1 MVRGSLARLTR
12 DVEFFGYGSM
22 NFALFSMFSSG
33 LKNAPS
39 PPEKNQVQSRKDVKK
54 RQSPAVERTVT
65 ACEKTTKSHR
75 DFPSF
80 GWSLARLLEPSTVL
94 EHGSTHSA
102 PSFAAIGTLERTVT
116 GPEKNKGKSGRMQQQ
131 QVERR
136 RVRLKRTN
144 LRVKG
149 LSLNRSQKWTA
160 LLSTTPRLRPRS
172 STNDLAPL
180 HRTWLLSLS
189 ARGRVVSASARSR
202 RAVALPPRGP
212 KSVAPRILSPADV
225 EALTVSSRLSGRDS
239 DLEAFSHNPSDGSFA
254 PLAYQPST

>member
-1 MVRGSLARLTR
+1 MRCHVVTHPHRGNGT
-12 DVEFFGYGSM
+12 
-22 NFALFSMFSSG
+22 
-33 LKNAPS
+33 
-39 PPEKNQVQSRKDVKK
+39 K
-54 RQSPAVERTVT
+54 RNR
-65 ACEKTTKSHR
+65 
-75 DFPSF
+75 
-80 GWSLARLLEPSTVL
+80 
-94 EHGSTHSA
+94 
-102 PSFAAIGTLERTVT
+102 
-116 GPEKNKGKSGRMQQQ
+116 
-131 QVERR
+131 RR

-180 HRTWLLSLS
+180 HRTWLISLS
-189 ARGRVVSASARSR
+189 ARGRVVSASAKSR

-225 EALTVSSRLSGRDS
+225 EALTVSSRFSGRDS

>member
-1 MVRGSLARLTR
+1 MTAHACKHTR
-12 DVEFFGYGSM
+12 KKATILPPEHGNMLRTSAIFSTDKKGPNVHEQV
-22 NFALFSMFSSG
+22 LFS
-33 LKNAPS
+33 APT
-39 PPEKNQVQSRKDVKK
+39 KK
-54 RQSPAVERTVT
+54 VNLQTNKCFFQHRQRNER
-65 ACEKTTKSHR
+65 
-75 DFPSF
+75 
-80 GWSLARLLEPSTVL
+80 
-94 EHGSTHSA
+94 
-102 PSFAAIGTLERTVT
+102 
-116 GPEKNKGKSGRMQQQ
+116 NKKK
-131 QVERR
+131 RR

-180 HRTWLLSLS
+180 HRTWLVSLS

-202 RAVALPPRGP
+202 SAVALPPQGP
-212 KSVAPRILSPADV
+212 KSVALRILSPADV
-225 EALTVSSRLSGRDS
+225 EALTVSSRFSGRDS

>member
-1 MVRGSLARLTR
+1 MVARTYPLGVRSQLSVTVPPATKKTESAAPRRRTR
-12 DVEFFGYGSM
+12 W
-22 NFALFSMFSSG
+22 
-33 LKNAPS
+33 
-39 PPEKNQVQSRKDVKK
+39 QR
-54 RQSPAVERTVT
+54 
-65 ACEKTTKSHR
+65 
-75 DFPSF
+75 
-80 GWSLARLLEPSTVL
+80 
-94 EHGSTHSA
+94 
-102 PSFAAIGTLERTVT
+102 
-116 GPEKNKGKSGRMQQQ
+116 
-131 QVERR
+131 RR

-180 HRTWLLSLS
+180 HRTWLVSHS
-189 ARGRVVSASARSR
+189 ARGRVVSTSARSR
-202 RAVALPPRGP
+202 CAVALPPRRP

>member
-1 MVRGSLARLTR
+1 MATCF
-12 DVEFFGYGSM
+12 E
-22 NFALFSMFSSG
+22 
-33 LKNAPS
+33 
-39 PPEKNQVQSRKDVKK
+39 QV
-54 RQSPAVERTVT
+54 P
-65 ACEKTTKSHR
+65 
-75 DFPSF
+75 F
-80 GWSLARLLEPSTVL
+80 
-94 EHGSTHSA
+94 SA
-102 PSFAAIGTLERTVT
+102 PTKKVNLQTNKCFFQHRQRRSTCKRTSAFFSTDKEMKGT
-116 GPEKNKGKSGRMQQQ
+116 KK
-131 QVERR
+131 RR

-180 HRTWLLSLS
+180 HRTWLVSLS

-202 RAVALPPRGP
+202 SAVALPPQGP
-212 KSVAPRILSPADV
+212 KSVALRILSPADV
-225 EALTVSSRLSGRDS
+225 EALTVSSRFSGRDS